1 MDNSGNLSAR
11 IGGGKDETM
20 ETTVRRLTR
29 STRERIFAGVCGGAA
44 NYLGIDPALARI
56 LFVAVTLITGV
67 GPGILVYIAAW
78 ILVPE
83 DDGSMHRVNSATVSK
98 SRRVMAFMLL
108 AIGLLGL
115 GIATLMNDNGDNG
128 LAYVGP
134 VLVIILA
141 VILLARKS
149 DAAVNSNTYSV
160 EGEIVSNSNSLTK
173 RLKRSSKDK
182 KIGGVCGGFGEYFNV
197 DPTFVRVLWILT
209 VLLGGTGL
217 LLYLILWIVMPLDV
231 DPDLV
236 SRSQT

>member
-1 MDNSGNLSAR
+1 
-11 IGGGKDETM
+11 
-20 ETTVRRLTR
+20 
-29 STRERIFAGVCGGAA
+29 
-44 NYLGIDPALARI
+44 
-56 LFVAVTLITGV
+56 
-67 GPGILVYIAAW
+67 
-78 ILVPE
+78 
-83 DDGSMHRVNSATVSK
+83 
-98 SRRVMAFMLL
+98 
-108 AIGLLGL
+108 
-115 GIATLMNDNGDNG
+115 MNDNGDNG